1 MKLYVWGTGCGA
13 GDLIDEA
20 LPPEKIEAFVERGGG
35 GSFLG
40 RPVIAPEKLKA
51 RRAESPEGCR
61 TMLLIRRSDRHSRA
75 CLHEKV
81 LTGTA
86 ARALT
91 KRF

>member
-40 RPVIAPEKLKA
+40 RPVIAPENLKA
-51 RRAESPEGCR
+51 RDFD
-61 TMLLIRRSDRHSRA
+61 LLIVR
-75 CLHEKV
+75 KV
-81 LTGTA
+81 
-86 ARALT
+86 
-91 KRF
+91 